1 MKLATVRKIFLE
13 TMKIIGLYDHY
24 AQIRF
29 NMIRNKVI
37 TVNQKPKKSEIHL
50 HALREKA
57 KSLLIVVPSVYINN
71 WEPAQGNF
79 YFEIY
84 ESAMEKYPGW
94 EIKVH
99 FCEEGQEWHSALKKS
114 IKGFNPDILLI
125 SSEIDP
131 NGTSEWSIDLF
142 VYNLSKVWQ
151 GTICYLLFDS
161 AFPLHVWRLKRLIRI
176 NSRCFIVAID
186 RDLSKEEKVI
196 ALSIGPIFLPISQK
210 SMRIIR
216 ELISAK
222 VNEECLQPMFIS
234 FIGQEYPYR
243 KKLLAT
249 IEREFPNLKINP
261 QLDMENPKSYLSYMT
276 ALSLSTYTLNLSRQ
290 HVIKR
295 NQLKCR
301 VLEAALTGSHVIS
314 DEQKYSGVFLEVNKH
329 FFSTNFDRS
338 SLRKLRDHAR
348 NFNPDKPQ
356 IILRAEAAN
365 TFFF

>member
-1 MKLATVRKIFLE
+1 
-13 TMKIIGLYDHY
+13 
-24 AQIRF
+24 
-29 NMIRNKVI
+29 VI
-37 TVNQKPKKSEIHL
+37 PVSQKPKKSEIHL
-50 HALREKA
+50 HTLREEA
-57 KSLLIVVPSVYINN
+57 RSLLIVVPSYYQNN
-71 WEPAQGNF
+71 WDPAQGNF
-79 YFEIY
+79 YFEIF
-84 ESAMEKYPGW
+84 ESAKEKYPDW
-94 EIKVH
+94 EVKIH
-99 FCEEGQEWHSALKKS
+99 FCKEGREWHSGLIQS
-114 IKGFNPDILLI
+114 IEGFNPSILLI

-142 VYNLSKVWQ
+142 VHNLSKVWQ
-151 GTICYLLFDS
+151 GAICYLLFDS
-161 AFPLHVWRLKRLIRI
+161 AFPLHMWRLKRLIRI

-186 RDLSKEEKVI
+186 RDLNKEENI
-196 ALSIGPIFLPISQK
+196 SALSVGPIFLPISQK

-216 ELISAK
+216 ESITAK
-222 VNEECLQPMFIS
+222 VKEECLQPMFIS

-261 QLDMENPKSYLSYMT
+261 QLEMANPKSYLSYMT

-314 DEQKYSGVFLEVNKH
+314 DEQKYSGVFLEANKH
-329 FFSTNFDRS
+329 FFSTNFDTL

-348 NFNPDKPQ
+348 DFNPDKQQ

-365 TFFF
+365 TFFI